1 MCAPKTHVADAA
13 VVPRGNSPPESQARG
28 CSAGLATVD
37 DCGYG
42 ATMTGAL
49 ELLRRLG
56 APPRLERH
64 VELVGEAAELL
75 LARLGS
81 LGVPLN
87 AEFVRAGVIL
97 HDAGK
102 ILHPAELDGAGNRHE
117 PDGEALLIEHGVSP
131 DLARVCRSHAQWQ
144 QMPVSLEEL
153 LIALA
158 DKLWKGVRKRELE
171 ERAIDRVAASLATDR
186 WSVFL
191 ELDTLFEEIAAD
203 GSQRLERS
211 RT

>member
-1 MCAPKTHVADAA
+1 M
-13 VVPRGNSPPESQARG
+13 SE
-28 CSAGLATVD
+28 
-37 DCGYG
+37 
-42 ATMTGAL
+42 AL

-56 APPRLERH
+56 APPRLQRH
-64 VELVGEAAELL
+64 VELVSEAAELL

-81 LGVPLN
+81 VGVPLN

-102 ILHPAELDGAGNRHE
+102 ILHPEELDGPGNRHE

-131 DLARVCRSHAQWQ
+131 DLARVCRSHAQWEQ
-144 QMPVSLEEL
+144 LSASLEEL

-171 ERAIDRVAASLATDR
+171 ERVIDRVAASLGTDR

-191 ELDTLFEEIAAD
+191 ELDTVFEEIAAD